1 MNGIGKIVAAGALAG
16 ILAASASCTQPRRF
30 TATRAAPATIPLLLP
45 PGTAAVA
52 STTRYVDITV
62 DNFRPSPAGPVQI
75 VVDAVTGPE
84 RTEIGRFAI
93 YPERTFITNDRAEPQ
108 HFGLAVPAGLRL
120 DESTRLIVR
129 IVPSRGDG
137 TGAAVEV
144 ESAKF
149 RAR

>member
-1 MNGIGKIVAAGALAG
+1 MTRLGKIVAAGVLAG

-45 PGTAAVA
+45 PGTAAV
-52 STTRYVDITV
+52 SGNTRYIDITV

-75 VVDAVTGPE
+75 VVDAVTGRD

-93 YPERTFITNDRAEPQ
+93 FPERAFVANHRAEPQ
-108 HFGLAVPAGLRL
+108 HFGLAVPPGLRL
-120 DESTRLIVR
+120 DGSTRLIVR

-137 TGAAVEV
+137 AGAAVEV

-149 RAR
+149 RPR